1 VLHEQECAGR
11 EARRKAR
18 SKKKKGK
25 GHRAAMSE
33 RSDSLLLLDLEGSL
47 LSAPLERKESL
58 LYDVGLDE
66 EGFGGY

>member
-1 VLHEQECAGR
+1 
-11 EARRKAR
+11 
-18 SKKKKGK
+18 
-25 GHRAAMSE
+25 MSE